1 MTGPAPS
8 RWQDPAWL
16 AEFSGWATGELTAHG
31 FQTRGAPEQLHIRP
45 WSTVVR
51 LATDRGPVW
60 AKAMRPSTAH
70 EARLLPALARWG
82 VRAIVAPLAVDADR
96 GWMLLED
103 GGTTLRQSGDPDPAA
118 WEPVLRTYAEV
129 QRSLESRSDELLA
142 LGVPDGR
149 PASLPRTLDALLDAD
164 QWWHL
169 VGPAEAAASD
179 AARERL
185 RELGERIATR
195 ATDLDGTGIAPTLQ
209 HDDLHDANVFVQPA
223 GIRFFD
229 WGDSVVAHPFGS
241 MLTTLGSIAHR
252 LDMSVDDQR
261 LDRLREVYLES
272 WTDRLPRAALAEAL
286 ELALVL
292 GRIGKA
298 AAWARALGG
307 LEPAEMDGQGDA
319 SALWLTDL
327 ADAVE
332 RDLDR

>member
-1 MTGPAPS
+1 VTGPAPS
-8 RWQDPAWL
+8 AWHDPVWL
-16 AEFSGWATGELTAHG
+16 AEFHGWAASELAAHAYRI
-31 FQTRGAPEQLHIRP
+31 TGAPEQLHIRP

-70 EARLLPALARWG
+70 EARLLPALVAWG
-82 VRAIVAPLAVDADR
+82 VRAIVAPLAVDAGR

-103 GGTTLRQSGDPDPAA
+103 GGTTLRQSGDPGLAA
-118 WEPVLRTYAEV
+118 WEPVLTTYAEV
-129 QRSLESRSDELLA
+129 QRSLESRADELLA

-149 PASLPRTLDALLDAD
+149 PPSLPATLDALLDDD
-164 QWWHL
+164 QWWRL
-169 VGPAEAAASD
+169 VGTAEARASE

-185 RELGERIATR
+185 RELGARIATR
-195 ATDLDGTGIAPTLQ
+195 AADLDATGVAPTLQ
-209 HDDLHDANVFVQPA
+209 HDDLHDANVFVRPA

-229 WGDSVVAHPFGS
+229 WGDAVVAHPFAS

-252 LDMSVDDQR
+252 LDTSVDDPR
-261 LDRLREVYLES
+261 LDRLREVYLEA

-286 ELALVL
+286 ELALDL

-307 LEPAEMDGQGDA
+307 LEPAEMDGHGDA
-319 SALWLTDL
+319 PALWLTDL
-327 ADAVE
+327 AEVVD
-332 RDLDR
+332 RDLDG